1 MELRPG
7 ESERYREQSRGKGT
21 ELGEKRSVH
30 KLRGKTAAFSP
41 KNN

>member
-7 ESERYREQSRGKGT
+7 ESEHYRGKGT
-21 ELGEKRSVH
+21 EPGEKRSVH

-41 KNN
+41 KNS